1 MQILYE
7 KQEVEIDMTF
17 DIKDVKD
24 CVEITLFYRVQIV
37 LKLK

>member
-7 KQEVEIDMTF
+7 KQQIEVDTTF
-17 DIKDVKD
+17 DSKDVKD
-24 CVEITLFYRVQIV
+24 CVEITLFYRVQFL